1 MATNKNLFCRRGPLS
16 LLLVAAL
23 WLTGCGPPGPRALLE
38 GKRLIEQGQYPA
50 AIESLNTAAELMD
63 TNAQAWNYLGLA
75 YHLAGQPDAAA
86 GAYQKALKLDRDL
99 MVAHYNLGCLLLE
112 QNQPDKLEAARDE
125 LTAFTLHEG
134 NSAPG
139 WVKLG
144 TVELRQRDSA
154 AAEKCFWQALQLG
167 SNNPEALNGLGLVE
181 LQYNNRHRQAV
192 ACFENALAQQPQ
204 YAPALLNLAIISQ
217 AYPNERPL
225 ALQKYREY
233 LALNPHPANWDA
245 VNAIASQLEQEITAT
260 TRPNGELAAVQPKP
274 APNSASRPAQPADY
288 TRTGNTAS
296 PVNNQETDSGSSPS
310 TPPEVV
316 QLHNEQP
323 LRVAANS
330 QPATQPATPPA
341 ASSTAASPNSSSGD
355 DSVVAS
361 PTVDDTASG
370 ETPKPGFFQRINPFH
385 HEPTPVMTPT
395 PVAEASPS
403 EAGAANST
411 GAASAPAPK
420 VPRYNYVSP
429 SKPAEGN
436 RAQAERYFAQA
447 AEAQHEHQLQ
457 DAVRLYRAAT
467 QADPSF
473 FEAQSNLGLAAFD
486 LGDMTQSLLA
496 YEIAL
501 AIKPES
507 FNARFNF
514 ALALIKANYIIDA
527 AQQLEHLLAA
537 SPDES
542 KDRLAMAH
550 LTLATRYAEQFHRP
564 ASARP
569 HYQMVLD
576 LDPQNSQATVI
587 RYWLRDH
594 P

>member
-1 MATNKNLFCRRGPLS
+1 MATNKNLFCRRGL
-16 LLLVAAL
+16 LFMLLVAAM
-23 WLTGCGPPGPRALLE
+23 WTTGCGPPGPRALLE
-38 GKRLIEQGQYPA
+38 GKSLIEQGQYA
-50 AIESLNTAAELMD
+50 AAVEKLSAATELMA

-86 GAYQKALKLDRDL
+86 GAYEKALKLDHDL
-99 MVAHYNLGCLLLE
+99 VAAHYNLGCLLLE
-112 QNQPDKLEAARDE
+112 QNQPDKLEAARNE

-134 NSAPG
+134 NSPSG

-144 TVELRQRDSA
+144 TVELRQRDTA
-154 AAEKCFWQALQLG
+154 AAEKSFWQALQLN

-181 LQYNNRHRQAV
+181 IQLNRHRDAV
-192 ACFENALAQQPQ
+192 SCFENALAQQPD
-204 YAPALLNLAIISQ
+204 YAPALLNLAVISQ
-217 AYPNERPL
+217 GYQSERPL
-225 ALQKYREY
+225 ALQKYRQY
-233 LALNPHPANWDA
+233 LALNPKPANWDA
-245 VNAIASQLEQEITAT
+245 VNALARQLEQEMNVSAHTAAGLGSELVKAT
-260 TRPNGELAAVQPKP
+260 PNGAG
-274 APNSASRPAQPADY
+274 RPASPASSS
-288 TRTGNTAS
+288 RTDVAS
-296 PVNNQETDSGSSPS
+296 GSARNAESDADSGPS
-310 TPPEVV
+310 NPPETV
-316 QLHNEQP
+316 QLQNEQP
-323 LRVAANS
+323 VRVAAS
-330 QPATQPATPPA
+330 QQPAPRTA
-341 ASSTAASPNSSSGD
+341 AASPPTSTDDTVVVGPPAEDASSGD
-355 DSVVAS
+355 TS
-361 PTVDDTASG
+361 
-370 ETPKPGFFQRINPFH
+370 KPGFFQRINPFRRQ
-385 HEPTPVMTPT
+385 PT
-395 PVAEASPS
+395 PVASPTPQP
-403 EAGAANST
+403 ENGPAGGGARDSSR
-411 GAASAPAPK
+411 AASAPNVA
-420 VPRYNYVSP
+420 RYNYVSP
-429 SKPAEGN
+429 AKPAEGN

-447 AEAQHEHQLQ
+447 AEAQHERRLQ

-486 LGDMTQSLLA
+486 LGDMTQALLA

-527 AQQLEHLLAA
+527 AQELEHLIAA

-542 KDRLAMAH
+542 PEHLAMAH
-550 LTLATRYAEQFHRP
+550 LTLANLYAEQFHRP

-569 HYQMVLD
+569 HYSKVLD